1 MEIKRRQP
9 IGIELVRRG
18 VVTEDDIEK
27 ALNYQK
33 EHPNQKIGEILNIL
47 KACDSQVLIDA
58 IAEIEGEK
66 EYY

>member
-27 ALNYQK
+27 ALEFQK
-33 EHPNQKIGEILNIL
+33 EHPDQKIGDILNTL
-47 KACDSQVLIDA
+47 KLVIH
-58 IAEIEGEK
+58 K
-66 EYY
+66 F